1 VRKGG
6 CTEFYTITRFR
17 FGHQLKENLMAV
29 PSLVGGLRAIAVD
42 LDEALDAIEIR
53 ASNKRWSISS
63 HFIKSER
70 RS

>member
-1 VRKGG
+1 MIAASS
-6 CTEFYTITRFR
+6 FI
-17 FGHQLKENLMAV
+17 A
-29 PSLVGGLRAIAVD
+29 GLRAIAVD

>member
-1 VRKGG
+1 M
-6 CTEFYTITRFR
+6 I
-17 FGHQLKENLMAV
+17 AV
-29 PSLVGGLRAIAVD
+29 SSSVAGLRAIAVD